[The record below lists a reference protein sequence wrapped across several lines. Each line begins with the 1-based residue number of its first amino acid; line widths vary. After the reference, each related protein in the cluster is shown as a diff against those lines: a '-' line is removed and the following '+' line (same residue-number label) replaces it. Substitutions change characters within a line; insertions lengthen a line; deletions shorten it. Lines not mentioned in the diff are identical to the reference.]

1 MFACSLFV
9 FSYIWLLVVLFFF
22 GGRIPHPSIVPHFYQ
37 YIPLSFP
44 IKKKKKKT
52 KLTTSNQSKNLIQTN
67 LHRFFIANLDHHHPL
82 SSSSIYIS
90 FASQFINSHTLKSL
104 QSLQKMLT
112 NFCKSNNM
120 LIGYFRHNYYPKDVK
135 RMTIAI

>member
-1 MFACSLFV
+1 MFSLCIFLYLITCSLVFLWWEDSSSFYCTSFLSIYSFV
-9 FSYIWLLVVLFFF
+9 VSY
-22 GGRIPHPSIVPHFYQ
+22 
-37 YIPLSFP
+37 
-44 IKKKKKKT
+44 KKKKKKT

-90 FASQFINSHTLKSL
+90 FASQFINNHTLKSL